1 MKQPLRTLRDGARI
15 RERVAVVAGQ
25 SERTILLGTVLLA
38 SAVTV
43 GTGFV
48 LAHYLSVDVLT
59 SLIVFLPNDC
69 YLDWPTRVGSHCFSD
84 YSITVSIGMVPNP
97 WDPFP
102 LYLPPDFKPTHFN
115 YTAAGMLPQVFF
127 GHLGAWLGAP
137 RLGLLGYLFA
147 LTIALF
153 TPAVW
158 AARGARGL
166 ECVVVFVACG
176 VAAVPLWVALDRGN
190 SIGFIAPVGLVF
202 LVALSRQRWGLVAI
216 AVVLAA
222 LVKPQFV
229 VLVVALFAARQWR
242 AGSIAIAGVVLSNLA
257 AYVLWPRDFP
267 HTIMQ
272 SIHNTVAYGG
282 ASQAAAEGSNAS
294 LGKAILAIPDGIKA
308 QLSGGKI
315 PEGFLA
321 ETRSLIGYVL
331 LLVVVVVVV
340 ALGRRIPPVMAGIVL
355 LATASLFPALSNP
368 YYLVFVLPVAA
379 VVVRDPDGPPGR
391 GILDRREAGCD
402 GRRVVG
408 VCVSIAVALSIGQ
421 IPLPTET
428 RRVVQSGTNVAL
440 ILVDSTMSLAPVLWL
455 AALASILVSYSRR
468 PSSLGADQEAEDNAV
483 VDAGA
488 AARHASDRPI
498 AVDPGAQLRS
508 RGCADEHP

>member
-1 MKQPLRTLRDGARI
+1 MKQPLRTLRDGVRI
-15 RERVAVVAGQ
+15 RERVSIVAGQ

-43 GTGFV
+43 GTGFI

-127 GHLGAWLGAP
+127 GHLGAWVGAP
-137 RLGLLGYLFA
+137 RIGLFGYLLT

-153 TPAVW
+153 APAVW
-158 AARGARGL
+158 AAGGARGL
-166 ECVVVFVACG
+166 ERVVVFVACG

-190 SIGFIAPVGLVF
+190 SIGFIAPVGLAF
-202 LVALSRQRWGLVAI
+202 LVALCRQRWGLVAVMVI
-216 AVVLAA
+216 LAA

-229 VLVVALFAARQWR
+229 VLVVVLFAARQWR
-242 AGSIAIAGVVLSNLA
+242 TGGIAVVGVVLSNLA
-257 AYVLWPRDFP
+257 AYAVWPRDFP
-267 HTIMQ
+267 HTVTQ
-272 SIHNTVAYGG
+272 SIRNTVGYSG
-282 ASQAAAEGSNAS
+282 ASPAATIAGSNAS
-294 LGKAILAIPDGIKA
+294 FGKALFAIPDGIKA

-321 ETRSLIGYVL
+321 ETRSVIGYVL
-331 LLVVVVVVV
+331 LLVVVVIVV
-340 ALGRRIPPVMAGIVL
+340 ALGRRMPPVMAGIVL

-379 VVVRDPDGPPGR
+379 VVVRDPTGPPGR
-391 GILDRREAGCD
+391 GIFDRAETVGF

-408 VCVSIAVALSIGQ
+408 ICVSIAAALTIAQ
-421 IPLPTET
+421 MPLPTAM
-428 RRVVQSGTNVAL
+428 RRVVQSGSDVAL

-455 AALASILVSYSRR
+455 AVLGSILLSYTRR
-468 PSSLGADQEAEDNAV
+468 PSSLGP
-483 VDAGA
+483 
-488 AARHASDRPI
+488 RRRRF
-498 AVDPGAQLRS
+498 LK
-508 RGCADEHP
+508 